1 MSETINIAEQLYN
14 KLGQPSIAQFF
25 EVGDAER
32 NAIAFQYS
40 AQIVE
45 TLLQDEPLYQAYLNQ
60 TKEAIAQDCAHF
72 DRLVEPKRAKQVRRF
87 YKLLKQIDPQT
98 YRDTVDFRTSLGC
111 LHQSIF
117 DQFIADESN
126 HLEQTLAH
134 GFSFKPDQI
143 YLKICE
149 ALAYQNILMMN
160 LTAGTLIVDEKAV
173 TWLRRFGCCYLRLLK
188 KSDPQ
193 LWRIKLSFGDFD
205 LKTICENQF
214 LEFLHFVLK

>member
-32 NAIAFQYS
+32 DALAMQYG

-45 TLLQDEPLYQAYLNQ
+45 TMLQDEPLYEAYLDQ
-60 TKEAIAQDCAHF
+60 TKEAIAQECALF
-72 DRLVEPKRAKQVRRF
+72 DRLVGPKRAKQVRRF

-98 YRDTVDFRTSLGC
+98 YRDTMDFRTALGC

-117 DQFIADESN
+117 DQFIADESH
-126 HLEQTLAH
+126 HLEQTIAH
-134 GFSFKPDQI
+134 GFSFKPNQI
-143 YLKICE
+143 YLKICG
-149 ALAYQNILMMN
+149 ALVYQNL
-160 LTAGTLIVDEKAV
+160 LTIDFAAGPLAVDEKKI
-173 TWLRRFGCCYLRLLK
+173 TWLRRFGSCYLRLLK

-193 LWRIKLSFGDFD
+193 LWHIKLSFGDFD

>member
-45 TLLQDEPLYQAYLNQ
+45 TLLQDEPLYQAYLDQ
-60 TKEAIAQDCAHF
+60 TKEAIAQDCAQF
-72 DRLVEPKRAKQVRRF
+72 DRLVEPKRAKQLRRF

-143 YLKICE
+143 YLKIC
-149 ALAYQNILMMN
+149 
-160 LTAGTLIVDEKAV
+160 IVSK
-173 TWLRRFGCCYLRLLK
+173 LRTDKIRKNRHKYRMLSAFRHRLVWQK
-188 KSDPQ
+188 
-193 LWRIKLSFGDFD
+193 
-205 LKTICENQF
+205 
-214 LEFLHFVLK
+214 

>member
-1 MSETINIAEQLYN
+1 MSETIDIAERLYT
-14 KLGQPSIAQFF
+14 KLGKPNLMQFF
-25 EVGDAER
+25 EVNDAER
-32 NAIAFQYS
+32 DALAMHYG
-40 AQIVE
+40 AQMVE
-45 TLLQDEPLYQAYLNQ
+45 TMLQDEALYQAYLDQ
-60 TKEAIAQDCAHF
+60 TKGAIEQECALF

-126 HLEQTLAH
+126 HLDQTLAH

-193 LWRIKLSFGDFD
+193 LWRIKLSFGDLD
-205 LKTICENQF
+205 LKQMCDNVFT
-214 LEFLHFVLK
+214 EFINFVLK

>member
-45 TLLQDEPLYQAYLNQ
+45 TLLQDEPLYQAYLDQ
-60 TKEAIAQDCAHF
+60 TKECALF

-98 YRDTVDFRTSLGC
+98 YRDTVDFRTAIGC
-111 LHQSIF
+111 LDQSIF
-117 DQFIADESN
+117 DQFIADESH
-126 HLEQTLAH
+126 HLEHTLKN

-143 YLKICE
+143 YLKICG
-149 ALAYQNILMMN
+149 ALVYQNL
-160 LTAGTLIVDEKAV
+160 LTIDFAAGPLAMDEKKI
-173 TWLRRFGCCYLRLLK
+173 TWLRRFGSCYLRLFK

-193 LWRIKLSFGDFD
+193 LWHIKLSFGDLD
-205 LKTICENQF
+205 LKQMCDNVFT
-214 LEFLHFVLK
+214 EFINFVLK